1 MEVNLEL
8 YRIFDAVARI
18 ISFSGA
24 AREMYISQPAVSQS
38 VRQLEEA
45 LGTKLFVRGSKGI
58 SLTQE
63 GQVLWGYIS
72 SALSLIK
79 SGERRISKLNDLGAG
94 ELRIGANDTLTKV
107 CLLPLVEKFHEKFP
121 DVAISITNRTSGK
134 TLKLLKEGKIDIGF
148 VNMPLS
154 AEGVLFEEC
163 MPVHDVFIAGKKY
176 SELKDRVV
184 SMSEIAAKPL
194 IMLEQSS
201 NSRHWVD
208 RHFASGGIVLS
219 PEIEMSAHDLLV
231 DYSRIVR
238 GVACVVREFLGDAL
252 ESGELFEVELDQPVP
267 RRGVG
272 VCYLENISLSAAA
285 KRFVE
290 MAKQSM
296 GGEIDN

>member
-8 YRIFDAVARI
+8 YRIFDAVARVK
-18 ISFSGA
+18 SFSGA

-38 VRQLEEA
+38 IRQLETA

-63 GQVLWGYIS
+63 GQILWGYIS
-72 SALSLIK
+72 SALNLIS
-79 SGERRISKLNDLGAG
+79 SGERRISRLNDLGAG

-107 CLLPLVEKFHEKFP
+107 CLLPLVEKFHERFP

-134 TLKLLKEGKIDIGF
+134 TLKLLKEGQIDIGF

-163 MPVHDVFIAGKKY
+163 MPVHDVFIAGGKFAD
-176 SELKDRVV
+176 LRDRTVTL
-184 SMSEIAAKPL
+184 SEIASRPL

-201 NSRHWVD
+201 NSRRWVD
-208 RHFASGGIVLS
+208 RHFASGGIVLI

-231 DYSRIVR
+231 DYSRIGL

-252 ESGELFEVELDQPVP
+252 DSGELFEIRLDQPIP

-272 VCYLENISLSAAA
+272 VCYLENATLSAAA

-290 MAKQSM
+290 MAKQSLS
-296 GGEIDN
+296 GE